1 MVGLGAPLGELV
13 PDLGAV
19 VALVLAPY
27 LVVVGEVF
35 DGSFDGHVLRATR
48 VSTDGHGV
56 GLLFVT
62 NGGRTRAVGRAR
74 ASGTTAGTRAR
85 VRGTRA
91 IIHVMGVVVGPFVG
105 LASVAMATRAV
116 VAILR
121 RALLVSPVSAIV
133 AMAIGAM
140 VMPLTIRITIGAVLL
155 AKTASSTASTGGIMV
170 RAAASLAGPIAGVVG
185 RSFLLFFPVG
195 KSLDGAVLD
204 IRSKVLREG
213 GTNRV

>member
-35 DGSFDGHVLRATR
+35 DGRFVGHVLRTTR
-48 VSTDGHGV
+48 FSTNGHGV
-56 GLLFVT
+56 GLLFVPK
-62 NGGRTRAVGRAR
+62 GSRTRAVGRAR
-74 ASGTTAGTRAR
+74 ASGTTAGARAR
-85 VRGTRA
+85 ARGTRA

-105 LASVAMATRAV
+105 LASVAMAIRAV

-121 RALLVSPVSAIV
+121 RALLASPVSAIV

-155 AKTASSTASTGGIMV
+155 AKTASSTASTGGIAV
-170 RAAASLAGPIAGVVG
+170 GTAASLVGPAAGVVG
-185 RSFLLFFPVG
+185 RSLLLLFPVG